1 MSKSTKIVA
10 AWSAAAV
17 AVGAAAFSASGQ
29 NSRAV
34 TTAQSADLMVPT
46 VSQDVPASV
55 TRSGEALKH
64 YFLFMAD
71 EPAAK
76 VFAASQERNQ
86 VNGRFVTAGK
96 ADENKAQAERM
107 AAQDAVSHARMLGD
121 KQQALTGRLKAEF
134 NAEIIYRAQTAVN
147 GIAILAKPSQ
157 VADLSKLPGVT
168 RVMEID
174 LVRESAVTSVNFVG
188 TRNFWNTAGTLNAR
202 GEGVGVCV
210 IDSGID
216 FVHTAMGGPGGTQGY
231 DLNCTSIA
239 GGTPNTTFP
248 TSKVV
253 WGYDLAG
260 DNYNAA
266 GAGAALIPV
275 PDPNPMCVGPASFSG
290 AQGHGA
296 ACASLIA
303 GFGVNADGTTYTGT
317 YDASN
322 PDISTMRVSPG
333 IAPLAS
339 LYAIRVFGNSG
350 SSGLVGQALDI
361 TTALRIWQLSPNG
374 TPLPP
379 AISSLTGAAAPPRT
393 PVVSVTSL
401 SLGSS
406 NGYYS
411 PFDSSSVA
419 AQNAALAGLSVII
432 SAGNAYDSH
441 YIVGSPS
448 VATATISVAATY
460 NQQLPGATANA
471 PVNGGQAALVNQGM
485 LLGTAAVGITV
496 QPNVLAATDV
506 IYSRDPLGDFQHTAG
521 TTNTAILTCALRN
534 FSGEPVSD
542 ATGAPLMPAGG
553 NPYVGKIVLID
564 RGGVGFHQ
572 KALAAAR
579 AGAAAC
585 VIVNN
590 RPGAAPGMAAATGTP
605 TIPVVGIPV
614 VSISQD
620 DGALLANSGIANGGP
635 ARPGAQLALVPE
647 NPNGADIIADY
658 SSRGP
663 RRFDNVLKPD
673 MAAPAENVT
682 VLQAGTGNQV
692 MSFNGTSSACPHVA
706 GAIALLRQVTNSA
719 GTSPAWTMQEIKALM
734 LNMNQANPSTAGN
747 LYGLGRIGGGRLGLN
762 PNGGVPSAVMYSTDA
777 DFPVHVSWGVVD
789 VPADGSATVN
799 KTVRLVNKA
808 PFTRTFSTS
817 VVAINDMPG
826 VKYEVIG
833 DSGLGT
839 TISVGPNATKDFT
852 VRLNATGSGL
862 RHVREA
868 TVSAQQVFAINA
880 PPVTPV
886 ALLPRSSL
894 SEFGARLVLTEN
906 VAVRPSAEGLPATAN
921 VLALA
926 LHSLPRPTSSLSVT
940 PATISL
946 PATTSTQN
954 LTFAGTSISTGP
966 NTGVVAN
973 RIADIQSHA
982 KVFELQYVKPTST
995 ETDPY
1000 FKRAEVKEVA
1010 VTSDFARRGNPFDT
1024 AASNNQSLVL
1034 TFAVTTQGDFNT
1046 PSSSDV
1052 DIRILVDTNGDGTE
1066 NFTVRSFAWNDP
1078 SYGTGTNGS
1087 NMFLCVTNPTGS
1099 GTLTTTGFFTNITST
1114 VPTNMLNN
1122 NVNMLSVNAQRL
1134 GLTAGT
1140 SRFLYKVQTFW
1151 RGSLESETPWISYDC
1166 ARPGIDASGLAGV
1179 NEPFIFNANT
1189 GGTVS
1194 LSVNGPN
1201 FSANRSIGALAVF
1214 PHNAAGNRSQIVL
1227 AAAASRLFI
1236 TNFSPGTG
1244 APGTPVTITG
1254 SGFTGTTAVSFGG
1267 VNATGF
1273 TVNSDTQIT
1282 VNVPAGAQSGT
1293 IKVTTGAGTATSRAR
1308 FTVINNS

>member
-1 MSKSTKIVA
+1 MSKPTKIVA

-17 AVGAAAFSASGQ
+17 AIGAVAFNASGQ
-29 NSRAV
+29 NTRSV
-34 TTAQSADLMVPT
+34 TPVQTPDVLVPT
-46 VSQDVPASV
+46 VSQDVPSSS
-55 TRSGEALKH
+55 TRSGEATKH
-64 YFLFMAD
+64 YFLFMEG

-76 VFAASQERNQ
+76 IFAANQEAALSS
-86 VNGRFVTAGK
+86 GRFVAG
-96 ADENKAQAERM
+96 ARPEENRAQAERL
-107 AAQDAVSHARMLGD
+107 AAQDAVNHARQLAD
-121 KQQALTGRLKAEF
+121 KQQVLTRRLKAEF
-134 NAEIIYRAQTAVN
+134 NAEIVYRAQTAVN
-147 GIAILAKPSQ
+147 GVAVLAKPSQ
-157 VADLSKLPGVT
+157 VAEMGKLPGVV

-174 LVRESAVTSVNFVG
+174 LVRESAVSSVNFVG
-188 TRNFWNTAGTLNAR
+188 TRNFWNTAGFLNAR

-216 FVHTAMGGPGGTQGY
+216 FVHTALGGPGGTQGY
-231 DLNCTSIA
+231 DLNCTTIT

-260 DNYNAA
+260 DAYNAA

-303 GFGVNADGTTYTGT
+303 GFGVNADGTTYTGPYNST
-317 YDASN
+317 S
-322 PDISTMRVSPG
+322 PDISALRVSPG

-339 LYAIRVFGNSG
+339 LYAIRVFGNAG

-361 TTALRIWQLSPNG
+361 TTALRIWQLSPDG

-379 AISSLTGAAAPPRT
+379 AISTLTGAAAPPRT

-411 PFDSSSVA
+411 PYDSSSVA
-419 AQNAALAGLSVII
+419 AQNAAVAGLSVII

-471 PVNGGQAALVNQGM
+471 PVNGGQPALSNQGM
-485 LLGTAAVGITV
+485 LLGTAATGITV
-496 QPNVLAATDV
+496 TPNSLAATDV

-521 TTNTAILTCALRN
+521 TTNAAILTAALRN

-542 ATGAPLMPAGG
+542 ASGAPLNPPGG
-553 NPYVGKIVLID
+553 NPYTGKIVLID

-572 KALAAAR
+572 KALAAFR

-605 TIPVVGIPV
+605 AIPVVGIPV
-614 VSISQD
+614 VSINQD
-620 DGALLANSGIANGGP
+620 DGALLANSGVANGGP
-635 ARPGAQLALVPE
+635 ARPGAQLALNPE
-647 NPNGADIIADY
+647 NPAGADIIADY

-706 GAIALLRQVTNSA
+706 GAVALLRQITNSA
-719 GTSPAWTMQEIKALM
+719 GSNPAWTMQEIKALM
-734 LNMNQANPSTAGN
+734 LNMNQANPATAGN

-762 PNGGVPSAVMYSTDA
+762 PTGGVPTAVMYSTDA
-777 DFPVHVSWGVVD
+777 DFPVHLSWGVVD
-789 VPADGSATVN
+789 VPADGSSTVN

-808 PFTRTFSTS
+808 PFTRSFNPS

-833 DSGLGT
+833 DSGVGT
-839 TISVGPNATKDFT
+839 AISVGPNATKDFT
-852 VRLNATGSGL
+852 VRLAATGSAL

-906 VAVRPSAEGLPATAN
+906 TALRPSAEGLPTSQN
-921 VLALA
+921 ILALA
-926 LHSLPRPTSSLSVT
+926 LHSLPRPTSALTVT
-940 PATISL
+940 PTSL
-946 PATTSTQN
+946 ALPTTTTTQN
-954 LTFAGTSISTGP
+954 VTFGGNALFTGS
-966 NTGVVAN
+966 NTNVVTN
-973 RIADIQSHA
+973 RIADIQNHA
-982 KVFELQYVKPTST
+982 KLFELQYVKAVST
-995 ETDPY
+995 VTDPY
-1000 FKRAEVKEVA
+1000 FRRADIKEVG
-1010 VTSDFARRGNPFDT
+1010 VTSDFARRANPFDT

-1034 TFAVTTQGDFNT
+1034 TFAVTTHGDFNT
-1046 PSSSDV
+1046 PSASDV
-1052 DIRILVDTNGDGTE
+1052 DVRILVDTNGDGTE
-1066 NFTVRSFAWNDP
+1066 NFTVRSLAWNDP

-1099 GTLTTTGFFTNITST
+1099 TTLTTTGFFANVTSST
-1114 VPTNMLNN
+1114 PANLLNN
-1122 NVNMLSVNAQRL
+1122 NVSMLSVNANRL

-1151 RGSLESETPWISYDC
+1151 RGSLAAETPWISYDC
-1166 ARPGIDASGLAGV
+1166 ARPGVDASGLAGT
-1179 NEPFIFNANT
+1179 NEPFVYTPNGA
-1189 GGTVS
+1189 
-1194 LSVNGPN
+1194 SVPLALNGPN

-1214 PHNAAGNRSQIVL
+1214 PHNAAGNRSQIIPAV
-1227 AAAASRLFI
+1227 AASRLFI
-1236 TNFSPGTG
+1236 SGFSPGSG
-1244 APGTPVTITG
+1244 SPGTPVTITG
-1254 SGFTGTTAVSFGG
+1254 SGFTGATAVSFGG
-1267 VNATGF
+1267 VAATGF
-1273 TVNSDTQIT
+1273 TVDGDSQIT
-1282 VNVPAGAQSGT
+1282 TTVPTGAQSGT
-1293 IKVTTGAGTATSRAR
+1293 IKVTTGAGTATSRSR
-1308 FTVINNS
+1308 FTVNVNN